1 MKFDKSTKILINLV
15 LALLLVFLVK
25 SITAVPK
32 NLYGQGNYQYKIMN
46 YQYKIIH
53 YEDEVGL
60 AAMKEGAVTWEKR
73 LSRYEAP
80 FKKMAEEGWRYHSDI
95 KTGNYTLLVF
105 ER

>member
-25 SITAVPK
+25 SITAIPK
-32 NLYGQGNYQYKIMN
+32 NLYGQGN

-73 LSRYEAP
+73 LTRYEAP